1 MFCPVCGKQSA
12 TDANFCSSCGAAAV
26 TQPVAAR
33 ARIVRPRSPR
43 MIAGVC
49 SGLAIHYGW
58 DVALTRILVCVFTI
72 LTSGLGLLCYL
83 AAWILVPEAPFAV
96 PAVAVAYPVAR
107 PAAPPAPQGSYP
119 QGQGTGTV

>member
-12 TDANFCSSCGAAAV
+12 TDANFCSACGAASV
-26 TQPVAAR
+26 PPQAASR
-33 ARIVRPRSPR
+33 PRIVRPRSPR

-58 DVALTRILVCVFTI
+58 DTSLTRILVCVFTI
-72 LTSGLGLLCYL
+72 LTSGLGLLCYA

-96 PAVAVAYPVAR
+96 PAVAMAR
-107 PAAPPAPQGSYP
+107 PATPAPAPATYN
-119 QGQGTGTV
+119 QGQGTGAI